1 MAFIDELRNK
11 SDMYETV
18 EKEVINEIIDE
29 FRKYFDSGKFEAY
42 LKRWIDATAI
52 KKRECV
58 LLVNFWNYSSGCSDT
73 CFRCGGKVWKNPEG
87 TGWNSHNYKGISLYD
102 INREVCQVLF
112 SILCSKVERMG
123 FTIKNIN
130 NNETWLGYYSRVIKI
145 TW

>member
-1 MAFIDELRNK
+1 MAFIDELRNR

-29 FRKYFDSGKFEAY
+29 FREYFDSGKFEAY
-42 LKRWIDATAI
+42 LKTWIDATAI

-123 FTIKNIN
+123 FTIKNIG
-130 NNETWLGYYSRVIKI
+130 NNESWLGYYSRVIRI

>member
-29 FRKYFDSGKFEAY
+29 FREYFDSGKFEAY
-42 LKRWIDATAI
+42 LKRCIDATAI

-123 FTIKNIN
+123 FTIKNIEN
-130 NNETWLGYYSRVIKI
+130 DEGWLGYYSRVIRI

>member
-29 FRKYFDSGKFEAY
+29 FREYFNSGKFEAY

-112 SILCSKVERMG
+112 AILYSKVERMG
-123 FTIKNIN
+123 FTIKKIEND
-130 NNETWLGYYSRVIKI
+130 ETWLGYYSRVIKI

>member
-11 SDMYETV
+11 SDMHETV

-29 FRKYFDSGKFEAY
+29 FREYFDSGKFEAH
-42 LKRWIDATAI
+42 LKTWIDATAI

-58 LLVNFWNYSSGCSDT
+58 LLVNFWNYSSGCSNT
-73 CFRCGGKVWKNPEG
+73 CFRCGGKVWENPEG
-87 TGWNSHNYKGISLYD
+87 TGWNSQNYKGIYLHD
-102 INREVCQVLF
+102 IHREVCQVLF

-123 FTIKNIN
+123 FTIKSIEND
-130 NNETWLGYYSRVIKI
+130 ETWLGYYSRVIRI

>member
-11 SDMYETV
+11 SDMHETI

-29 FRKYFDSGKFEAY
+29 FHEYFDSGKFEAY
-42 LKRWIDATAI
+42 LKTWIDATAI

-58 LLVNFWNYSSGCSDT
+58 LLINFWNYSSGCSNT
-73 CFRCGGKVWKNPEG
+73 CFRCGGKVWENPEG
-87 TGWNSHNYKGISLYD
+87 TGWNSQNYKGIYLHD
-102 INREVCQVLF
+102 IHREVCQVLF

-123 FTIKNIN
+123 FTIKNIG
-130 NNETWLGYYSRVIKI
+130 NNESWLGYYSRVIRI

>member
-11 SDMYETV
+11 SDMHEAV
-18 EKEVINEIIDE
+18 EKEVVNEIIDD
-29 FRKYFDSGKFEAY
+29 FREYFDSGKFEAY
-42 LKRWIDATAI
+42 LKTWIDATAI

-58 LLVNFWNYSSGCSDT
+58 LLVNFWNYSSGCSNT

-123 FTIKNIN
+123 FTIKNIEN
-130 NNETWLGYYSRVIKI
+130 DEGWLGYYSRVIRI

>member
-29 FRKYFDSGKFEAY
+29 FREYFDSGKFEAY
-42 LKRWIDATAI
+42 LKRWIDVTAI

-58 LLVNFWNYSSGCSDT
+58 LLVNFWKYSSGCSDT

-87 TGWNSHNYKGISLYD
+87 TGWNSHNYKGIILYD

-123 FTIKNIN
+123 FTIKNIEN
-130 NNETWLGYYSRVIKI
+130 DEGWLGYYSRVIRI

>member
-11 SDMYETV
+11 SDMHETI

-29 FRKYFDSGKFEAY
+29 FHEYFDSGKFEAY
-42 LKRWIDATAI
+42 LKTWIDATAI

-58 LLVNFWNYSSGCSDT
+58 LLVNFWNYSSGCSNT
-73 CFRCGGKVWKNPEG
+73 CFRCGGKVWENPEG
-87 TGWNSHNYKGISLYD
+87 TGWNSQNYKGIYLHD
-102 INREVCQVLF
+102 IHREVCQVLF

-123 FTIKNIN
+123 FTIKNIG
-130 NNETWLGYYSRVIKI
+130 NNESWLGYYSRVIRI

>member
-11 SDMYETV
+11 PDMHGIV
-18 EKEVINEIIDE
+18 EKEVVNEIINE
-29 FRKYFDSGKFEAY
+29 FREYFDSGKFEAY

-58 LLVNFWNYSSGCSDT
+58 LLVNFWNYSSGCSNT
-73 CFRCGGKVWKNPEG
+73 CFRCGGKVWENPEG

-123 FTIKNIN
+123 FTIKNIEN
-130 NNETWLGYYSRVIKI
+130 DETWLGYYSRVIKI

>member
-11 SDMYETV
+11 SDMHETV
-18 EKEVINEIIDE
+18 EKEVVNEIINE
-29 FRKYFDSGKFEAY
+29 FLEYFNSEKFEAY
-42 LKRWIDATAI
+42 LKKWIDVTAI

-73 CFRCGGKVWKNPEG
+73 CFRCGGKEWKNPEG

-123 FTIKNIN
+123 FTIKNIEN
-130 NNETWLGYYSRVIKI
+130 DEGWLGYYSRVIRI

>member
-29 FRKYFDSGKFEAY
+29 FREYFDSGKFEAY

-87 TGWNSHNYKGISLYD
+87 TGCNSHNYKGISLYD

-123 FTIKNIN
+123 FTIKNIEN
-130 NNETWLGYYSRVIKI
+130 DEGWLGYYSRVIRI

>member
-29 FRKYFDSGKFEAY
+29 FREYFDSGKFEAY

-58 LLVNFWNYSSGCSDT
+58 LLVNFWNYSSGWSDT

-123 FTIKNIN
+123 FTIKNIEN
-130 NNETWLGYYSRVIKI
+130 DEGWLGYYSRVIRI

>member
-11 SDMYETV
+11 SDMYETI

-29 FRKYFDSGKFEAY
+29 FREYFDSGKFEAY

-52 KKRECV
+52 TKRECV

>member
-1 MAFIDELRNK
+1 MAFIDELKNK

-18 EKEVINEIIDE
+18 EKEVANEIINE
-29 FRKYFDSGKFEAY
+29 LRKYFDSGKFEAY
-42 LKRWIDATAI
+42 LKKWIDATAI

-87 TGWNSHNYKGISLYD
+87 TGWNSHNYKGISLND

-123 FTIKNIN
+123 FTIKNIEN
-130 NNETWLGYYSRVIKI
+130 DESWLGYYSRVIRI

>member
-11 SDMYETV
+11 SDMHETI

-29 FRKYFDSGKFEAY
+29 FHEYFDSGKFEAY
-42 LKRWIDATAI
+42 LKTWIDATAI

-58 LLVNFWNYSSGCSDT
+58 LLINFWNYSSGCSNT
-73 CFRCGGKVWKNPEG
+73 CFRCGGKVWENPEG
-87 TGWNSHNYKGISLYD
+87 TGWNSQNYKGIYLHD
-102 INREVCQVLF
+102 IHREVCQVLF

-123 FTIKNIN
+123 FTIKNIG
-130 NNETWLGYYSRVIKI
+130 NNESWLGYYSRVIKI

>member
-29 FRKYFDSGKFEAY
+29 FREYFDAGKFEAY

-52 KKRECV
+52 KKREAV

-123 FTIKNIN
+123 FTIKNIEN
-130 NNETWLGYYSRVIKI
+130 DEGWLGYYSRVIRI